1 MRSILEEHGR
11 DRTFCRCVI
20 WVIVLYERTGEL
32 IHFARSKKHRTVLL
46 SAVSL
51 YMYLQDVSGYIQL
64 SVRRQEGVW
73 RQFSSEPIRG
83 CSMALQSSRSCH
95 ARGLHA
101 ILERHACGPG
111 VYLSRMLSRDISKA
125 AQYGPGQHCQNGCIL
140 VVLVKCSWCTP
151 RAGHLRP

>member
-83 CSMALQSSRSCH
+83 CSMALQSSRSCTRAPRHPRTACLWARRVPLTH
-95 ARGLHA
+95 ALTRHQQGGPVWTRSALPERVHSRRPRQVQLVHA
-101 ILERHACGPG
+101 
-111 VYLSRMLSRDISKA
+111 
-125 AQYGPGQHCQNGCIL
+125 
-140 VVLVKCSWCTP
+140 
-151 RAGHLRP
+151 

>member
-20 WVIVLYERTGEL
+20 WVIVLYELANSVRGLPLRRTR
-32 IHFARSKKHRTVLL
+32 IHFARSKKHRSVLL

-83 CSMALQSSRSCH
+83 CSMALQSSRSCTRAPRHPRTACLWARRVPLTH
-95 ARGLHA
+95 ALTRHQQGGPVWTRSALPERVHSRRPRQVQLVHA
-101 ILERHACGPG
+101 
-111 VYLSRMLSRDISKA
+111 
-125 AQYGPGQHCQNGCIL
+125 
-140 VVLVKCSWCTP
+140 
-151 RAGHLRP
+151 